1 MAIMP
6 LPLEEIRV
14 LDLSRLLP
22 GPYCSLILADL
33 GAEVIKIEEPGFGD
47 YIRWIPPL
55 VHGKSYR
62 FLVLN
67 RNKKSVTLDLKTP
80 EGREIFL
87 NLAAKSDVVLESFR
101 PGVAKRLRIGYD
113 ELKAVNPRIIYC
125 AISGYGQD
133 GPYSTLPGH
142 DIDYIGYAGILS
154 ITGEKNGPP
163 IIPGVQIADVG
174 GGGMLAAT
182 SILAALLA
190 RTKTGRGQFVDVSML
205 DGVVSWLTIH
215 AAEYFGEG
223 KSPERGRMMLSGGLA
238 AYNIYETMDGR
249 YLTLGILEEWFWKNL
264 CEALKRED
272 LSKTNFMNPSEQP
285 KLFSALKGIFKT
297 KTLSEWISFLSAA
310 DVPCGPVNSIED
322 AFKDKQVLHRK
333 MLVEIEDPVAGRIK
347 QIGIPIKLS
356 DTPGSIRT
364 PPPELGQHTEEIL
377 TKIVGLTKDEVKSL
391 RKAKVV

>member
-87 NLAAKSDVVLESFR
+87 KLAAKSDVVLESFR

-113 ELKAVNPRIIYC
+113 ELKVVNPRIIYC

-142 DIDYIGYAGILS
+142 DIDYIGFAGVLG

-238 AYNIYETMDGR
+238 AYNVYETKDGK

-285 KLFSALKGIFKT
+285 KLFSALNEVFKT
-297 KTLSEWISFLSAA
+297 KTLPEWISFLGAA

-322 AFKDKQVLHRK
+322 TFKDKQVLHRK
-333 MLVEIEDPVAGRIK
+333 MLAEMEDPVAGKIK

-356 DTPGSIRT
+356 ETPGSIRS

-377 TKIVGLTKDEVKSL
+377 TKIAGLTKEEVKRL
-391 RKAKVV
+391 RKAKVL